1 MLKKEKEIFYLLVGI
16 SVVALIILTVVGISL
31 QGQPVSKGSLSSSF
45 ISSRTSS
52 SSDSEWTE
60 PVLPASSQSEG
71 GIEGITLSVYQLT
84 LEVGETQMPL
94 VTMTPEDAPDKS
106 EIWVSS
112 DVSVATVDGIGRI
125 TGVSEGSCT
134 VTVTSAANPE
144 VSATVAVTVSGG
156 TAATTVT
163 TTPNQP
169 VATTPTSVPTPE
181 PTPEPTPN
189 PTPSQPEEPALS
201 QSESSQLPESLDPQ
215 SDQSPTE

>member
-201 QSESSQLPESLDPQ
+201 QSESSQLPESLSPH

>member
-181 PTPEPTPN
+181 PTPEPTPH

-201 QSESSQLPESLDPQ
+201 QSESSQLPESLSPH

>member
-144 VSATVAVTVSGG
+144 VSATVAVTVSGC

-201 QSESSQLPESLDPQ
+201 QSESSQLPESLSPH